1 MRIFIYVFIAIAI
14 LLCSYFLILLIYRR
28 LRNKIRRRKIE
39 RIVGAKLTGS
49 DKAVIETAKEFGIYF
64 GEQPEEE
71 DDDDEEDIQF
81 IFFKKD
87 IPFIPSRFQI
97 IYVEDEYDS
106 KTNEYIKTNF
116 DKITTLLATNDY
128 EFCYIPYGSVN
139 NEIIKYY
146 YPNLTDKDIVTD
158 IPHQTTYQ
166 DLFSYTTQGKPLK
179 SGFICYYDEDVENE
193 DEIDDDDWDSISLYK
208 FAYLEI
214 SQYPE
219 LSIEELLLFYIKE
232 KCYRPDRFD
241 IGKFSPN
248 DYADYNFDYD
258 TQQLIDE
265 IRERVEKLKQLGI
278 NEMILK
284 SLITEEQQLSKLV
297 ISKDYK
303 IYLPDYNNK
312 EIILYPLVKAIFFLF
327 LKHPKGILF
336 KNLPDYKSELKDIYL
351 KISNRELLDDIEQS
365 IESVTNP
372 TKNSINEKC
381 SRIRE
386 AFIKEFDESLA
397 QYYFITG
404 ERNTPK
410 RINLDRKLVIWDVE
424 L

>member
-1 MRIFIYVFIAIAI
+1 MGVFLYV
-14 LLCSYFLILLIYRR
+14 LLTIVVIGCAFLVFFIYRR
-28 LRNKIRRRKIE
+28 LRNKIRRKKIE
-39 RIVGAKLTGS
+39 RIMGTKLTGS
-49 DKAVIETAKEFGIYF
+49 DQAIIETAREFGIYF
-64 GEQPEEE
+64 DKEEDEEE
-71 DDDDEEDIQF
+71 DEDVQF
-81 IFFKKD
+81 VFFKKD
-87 IPFIPSRFQI
+87 LPFTPSRFQI

-106 KTNEYIKTNF
+106 KTNEYIKANF
-116 DKITTLLATNDY
+116 AKINTLLAASDY
-128 EFCYIPYGSVN
+128 QFCYIPYGSAN
-139 NEIIKYY
+139 NEAIKYY
-146 YPNLTDKDIVTD
+146 YPNLTDKDIIID
-158 IPHQTTYQ
+158 NSHLTTYQ
-166 DLFSYTTQGKPLK
+166 DLFLYTTKGTPLK
-179 SGFICYYDEDVENE
+179 AGFICYYDEDVEND
-193 DEIDDDDWDSISLYK
+193 DEIDDDADWDSISLYK

-219 LSIEELLLFYIKE
+219 LSIEELLLFYINE
-232 KCYRPDRFD
+232 KSYRPDRFN

-248 DYADYNFDYD
+248 DYADYNFDYAA
-258 TQQLIDE
+258 QQLIDE
-265 IRERVEKLKQLGI
+265 IRERVEKLKQLGV

-284 SLITEEQQLSKLV
+284 SLITGEQQLSKLV

-312 EIILYPLVKAIFFLF
+312 EIILYPLVKSVFFLF
-327 LKHPKGILF
+327 LRHPEGILF
-336 KNLPDYKSELKDIYL
+336 KNLPDYKNELKDIYL

-410 RINLDRKLVIWDVE
+410 KINLDRKLVTWEMEI
-424 L
+424 